1 MEFPDSRQVFR
12 TRDQNERLCGLESA
26 GALLAHLRVVVR
38 CDTASRRDVR
48 GFARGVSAL
57 ECRAT
62 VRQFGEARGRF
73 SLLDSNLTPS
83 QGGPDDAHLL
93 VVKTFTNILLVAV
106 LALLSACGPSESS
119 SSTDATPAG
128 GKRAAGTIGVSLLTL
143 DNPFFKVIGDNIQ
156 SEGRKHGY
164 EAIVVSGDKDVAKQ
178 GNQIKDFIVKK
189 VSAIV
194 LSPCDSKS
202 IIPVIQEANAAGIP
216 VFTVDIPCN
225 EPGVKIVTQVA
236 TDNYGG
242 GKEAAQAM
250 IEALGE
256 QGGKVA
262 ILHFKQAESCLLRVK
277 GFREVIEAHNKTGK
291 AKIDMATELERG
303 GAKDIGFK
311 AAEDAL
317 QAHPDLRGIFAIN
330 DPAALGAR
338 AALEKAGKTQQVV
351 LVGFDG
357 QPEGKQAIKDG
368 KIYADPIQFPDRMGV
383 QIVDA
388 IVRHS
393 KGESLPAQMLIPTS
407 LYRKADAM
415 KDPELK

>member
-1 MEFPDSRQVFR
+1 MK
-12 TRDQNERLCGLESA
+12 TRLLT
-26 GALLAHLRVVVR
+26 LLACTLAILTG
-38 CDTASRRDVR
+38 CDKPA
-48 GFARGVSAL
+48 A
-57 ECRAT
+57 
-62 VRQFGEARGRF
+62 
-73 SLLDSNLTPS
+73 P
-83 QGGPDDAHLL
+83 
-93 VVKTFTNILLVAV
+93 
-106 LALLSACGPSESS
+106 SS
-119 SSTDATPAG
+119 SSPSSEAKA
-128 GKRAAGTIGVSLLTL
+128 KGTIGVSLLTL
-143 DNPFFKVIGDNIQ
+143 DNPFFKVIGDNITA
-156 SEGRKHGY
+156 EGKTRGY

-178 GNQIKDFIVKK
+178 SNQIKDFIVKK

-236 TDNYGG
+236 TDNYAG
-242 GKEAAQAM
+242 GKEAGHAM

-256 QGGKVA
+256 AGGKIAVLA
-262 ILHFKQAESCLLRVK
+262 FKQAESCILRVK
-277 GFREVIEAHNKTGK
+277 GFREVIDAHNASGK
-291 AKIDMATELERG
+291 AKVEIVTELESG
-303 GAKDIGFK
+303 GAKDVGYK

-317 QAHPDLRGIFAIN
+317 QAHSDLRGIFAIN

-338 AALEKAGKTQQVV
+338 GALEKAGKEKQVV
-351 LVGFDG
+351 IVGFDG

-368 KIYADPIQFPDRMGV
+368 KIYADPIQFPDKMGV

-393 KGESLPAQMLIPTS
+393 KGETLPPQMLIPTK
-407 LYRKADAM
+407 LYKKADAD